1 MIVDDVYFNIE
12 INNNGTITN
21 YTITVPDGNYD
32 NSMLEHYLNTT
43 YFYQS
48 SVINDLNYIKFS
60 IDPFNFKSAEVQWT
74 VNRYGNITNLLNEI
88 TNNKK
93 KISL

>member
-1 MIVDDVYFNIE
+1 MQYIVDLPTEIKNVVSMRLASIEIPNAWYLFSTSKKNNYFNIE

-32 NSMLEHYLNTT
+32 NAMLEHYLNTT

-48 SVINDLNYIKFS
+48 INISDLNYIKF
-60 IDPFNFKSAEVQWT
+60 
-74 VNRYGNITNLLNEI
+74 YL
-88 TNNKK
+88 
-93 KISL
+93 